1 MSGFPR
7 MGTALCASQEGVLE
21 GAPGCRGCFAGK
33 TISKGA
39 GALCKAEQRLLWS
52 PAAAKTFGQPSQ
64 GLAPVPKGRES
75 RMLLPHPACSWGRR
89 GRAVPLR
96 GRPEPCSSPAAAA
109 APGDGSV
116 LPCWAPV
123 HLCSSLRCADGT

>member
-7 MGTALCASQEGVLE
+7 MRTALCASQEGVLE
-21 GAPGCRGCFAGK
+21 GAPGCSRCFAGK

-39 GALCKAEQRLLWS
+39 GALCKAKQRLLWS

-64 GLAPVPKGRES
+64 GLASVPKGRESRIS

-89 GRAVPLR
+89 GKAVPLR
-96 GRPEPCSSPAAAA
+96 VRPEPRSSPAAAA
-109 APGDGSV
+109 AGGWQCAPLLGSC
-116 LPCWAPV
+116 P
-123 HLCSSLRCADGT
+123 SLLHAEIR